1 MNPITATTLDFL
13 TFLLPGFIT
22 VAVIYLL
29 TSHPKPEA
37 FERII
42 QALIFT
48 MGLQLLVGPFG
59 YFSTTAMSEFWRHA
73 APMGCGATL
82 GIMLAAAINHDLLHG
97 FFRRLFITKENSHS
111 SEWYSAFSRHPSY
124 IVLHLSEN
132 RRLMGYPEEW
142 PSNPD
147 FGHFLIYDCQW
158 IDAKGNTTS
167 VPGANK
173 ILVPVT
179 EISMVEFVS
188 SGKSP

>member
-1 MNPITATTLDFL
+1 
-13 TFLLPGFIT
+13 
-22 VAVIYLL
+22 
-29 TSHPKPEA
+29 
-37 FERII
+37 
-42 QALIFT
+42 
-48 MGLQLLVGPFG
+48 
-59 YFSTTAMSEFWRHA
+59 
-73 APMGCGATL
+73 
-82 GIMLAAAINHDLLHG
+82 
-97 FFRRLFITKENSHS
+97 
-111 SEWYSAFSRHPSY
+111 
-124 IVLHLSEN
+124 
-132 RRLMGYPEEW
+132 MGYPEEW